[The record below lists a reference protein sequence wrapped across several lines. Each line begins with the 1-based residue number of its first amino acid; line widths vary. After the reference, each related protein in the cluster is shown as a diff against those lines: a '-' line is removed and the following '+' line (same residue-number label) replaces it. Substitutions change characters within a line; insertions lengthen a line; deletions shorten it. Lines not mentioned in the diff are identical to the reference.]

1 MNWIQENTQ
10 VIQSE
15 TQGIFYR
22 GHANEK
28 YKLEPSVYRKNH
40 EGKSYRDVEYQI
52 YQDMLHRNPVAFTE
66 DKTVFE
72 KLVRMQHHGLPTR
85 LLDLTQ
91 SPLVALFFA
100 CNKEE
105 DKNGEVMLFSPL
117 HSNIIYPQAIPEPAL
132 AGLEVQLKLSNLG
145 HKVIESLQFFFED
158 ENKLI
163 SEHEEFNKNY
173 HEILSTL
180 IQAITEIKLLKDL
193 LLIII
198 KLKFIEECI
207 DSFFKNWDDNLNV
220 QHQDSKNETQRSLI
234 LTSRLFLMNFK
245 IRYSERTKKIIT
257 DLCKQIH
264 IQDNQEWHYLDIFLQ
279 SFTFFNFVYPPLNN
293 ERIRRQQGTFLICP
307 PIHTDFWTIDQY
319 HKPAIT
325 VIKAESKKKIL
336 ADLANLGITESY
348 LFPELEQQ
356 AKDILLRYKLG

>member
-52 YQDMLHRNPVAFTE
+52 YQDMLHRNPIAFTE

-132 AGLEVQLKLSNLG
+132 AGREVQLKLSNLG
-145 HKVIESLQFFFED
+145 HKVIESLQSFFED

-198 KLKFIEECI
+198 KIQFIEEYI
-207 DSFFKNWDDNLNV
+207 DNFFK
-220 QHQDSKNETQRSLI
+220 TGMII
-234 LTSRLFLMNFK
+234 LM
-245 IRYSERTKKIIT
+245 
-257 DLCKQIH
+257 
-264 IQDNQEWHYLDIFLQ
+264 
-279 SFTFFNFVYPPLNN
+279 
-293 ERIRRQQGTFLICP
+293 
-307 PIHTDFWTIDQY
+307 
-319 HKPAIT
+319 
-325 VIKAESKKKIL
+325 
-336 ADLANLGITESY
+336 
-348 LFPELEQQ
+348 
-356 AKDILLRYKLG
+356 